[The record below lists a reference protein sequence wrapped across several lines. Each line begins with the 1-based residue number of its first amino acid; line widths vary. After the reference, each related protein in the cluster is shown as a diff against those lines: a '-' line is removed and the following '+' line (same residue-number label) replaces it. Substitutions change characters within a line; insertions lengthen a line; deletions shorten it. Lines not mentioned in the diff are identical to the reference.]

1 MILMPK
7 QCKCLTNNTFH
18 LALDNLFQQRILPLL
33 VRLVEPPMAH
43 KYTPLAYLQ
52 HKLHLQHNYS
62 ITTSSLIQTNIYM
75 SIYLLVLAENA

>member
-43 KYTPLAYLQ
+43 KYTPLAC
-52 HKLHLQHNYS
+52 LQHNYS